1 MAIKLRDYQQ
11 AARDA
16 IFQAHREG
24 VTRPLACL
32 PTGTGKTILFG
43 AVAKDRNTKTLVL
56 AHRDELLNQAIEKI
70 GLIWPEASFGR
81 VKADENDFQ
90 AQVVCASVQ
99 TLARPNR
106 LEQVA
111 HAGFETVIV
120 DEAHHAAALSYRRI
134 LDYLGFM
141 EGDPALMNLGV
152 TATAHRGDGVAL
164 GSIFEKIVYQ
174 VSILTMIRAGY
185 LSDLRG
191 FRVTTGTDLSK
202 VGVRNGDFI
211 EGQLAAAVNTPERN
225 QAVVDAYLEYAT
237 GRKAI
242 AFAVDVAHAE
252 DLAETFR
259 SSGVEAEAVSGKTPD
274 DERKEILARFSAGE
288 IQVITNCAVLTEGYD
303 EPAVSCILMARPTK
317 SKTLYIQCIG
327 RGTRL
332 FPGKTDCIVL
342 DFTDSRHDVCSLPTL
357 VGKVLT
363 LEQGQSVREAMIE
376 AAKEKREQWLPPTGP
391 VKITTQEIDLL
402 GRSQFRW
409 FQAGKQWRLP
419 VAPGLYVVLAPEG
432 EKYRVILAGKGK
444 DGENIN
450 QHLYPVALPVGYA
463 QGVAEDYARAN
474 ARIFASKNATWRRQ
488 PPTEKQ
494 IELAKKLGLDIS
506 GMTKGDVS
514 DLFEEFFANKGYR
527 KRA

>member
-1 MAIKLRDYQQ
+1 MKVAIQLRDYQE

-32 PTGTGKTILFG
+32 PTGTGKTVLFG

-70 GLIWPEASFGR
+70 SLVWPEASFGR

-90 AQVVCASVQ
+90 KQVVCASVQ

-111 HAGFETVIV
+111 HAGFETLIV

-141 EGDPALMNLGV
+141 DGDPVFMNLGV
-152 TATAHRGDGVAL
+152 TATASRGDGIAL
-164 GSIFEKIVYQ
+164 GHVFEKIVYQ

-185 LSDLRG
+185 LSDIRA
-191 FRVTTGTDLSK
+191 FRITTGTDLGG
-202 VGVRNGDFI
+202 VGIRNGDFI
-211 EGQLAAAVNTPERN
+211 EGQLAAVVNTPERN
-225 QAVVDAYLEYAT
+225 QAVVDAYLEHAA

-259 SSGVEAEAVSGKTPD
+259 SNGVEAEAVSGKTPD
-274 DERKEILARFSAGE
+274 DERKEILARFRAGE
-288 IQVITNCAVLTEGYD
+288 IQVLTNCAVLTEGYD

-363 LEQGQSVREAMIE
+363 LKQGQSVREAIAE
-376 AAKEKREQWLPPTGP
+376 AIKEKREWALPPAGP
-391 VKITTQEIDLL
+391 VKIMTQEIDLL

-419 VAPGLYVVLAPEG
+419 VAPGLYVVLSPEG

-450 QHLYPVALPVGYA
+450 QHLHPVALPVGYA

-488 PPTEKQ
+488 PPSEKQ
-494 IELAKKLGLDIS
+494 VELAKRLGLCID
-506 GMTKGDVS
+506 GMSKGDVS
-514 DLFEEFFANKGYR
+514 DLFEQFFANR
-527 KRA
+527 KA